1 MQENL
6 IDPPSVSQAFTNEAP
21 SGGNKTALFNSLS
34 GGAKAFIRE
43 FIPDDDNKDC
53 IVSFEVVKDL
63 QTFKTELKRQ
73 ESISKGIEP
82 GPECEVYDDV
92 VYIRKTVR
100 GNDTLE
106 VHRPKWIQDERE
118 FPYAWQ
124 EFKRGLQG
132 VSRGTPLTKLGLDI
146 SLIRRLSSKNVECIE
161 DLALV
166 TDTWLQNLGPGARD
180 HRRKA
185 VEYLETHKIVT
196 AANASPEIQQM
207 KTTLDEQKKMLDQA
221 MELIKKQSEE
231 NAALAARLTEKRGPG
246 RPPKEVE

>member
-1 MQENL
+1 MQESL

-21 SGGNKTALFNSLS
+21 STKSALFNTLS
-34 GGAKAFIRE
+34 AGAKSFIQQYVPE
-43 FIPDDDNKDC
+43 DDNKDC

-73 ESISKGIEP
+73 AAIAEGREP
-82 GPECEVYDDV
+82 GPECEVYEDI
-92 VYIRKTVR
+92 VYIRKKVR
-100 GNDTLE
+100 GNETLE

-124 EFKRGLQG
+124 EFRRGLQG
-132 VSRGTPLTKLGLDI
+132 VSRGTSLTKLGLDI
-146 SLIRRLSSKNVECIE
+146 SLIRQLSAKNVECIE

-166 TDTWLQNLGPGARD
+166 TDTWLSNLGPGARE

-185 VEYLETHKIVT
+185 VEYLENHKIVT

-207 KTTLDEQKKMLDQA
+207 KTTLEEQKKMLDQA

-231 NAALAARLTEKRGPG
+231 NAALAAKLTEKRGPG
-246 RPPKEVE
+246 RPPKEQVE